1 MDVKQRRSVL
11 LVDDDPEIISLIQD
25 ELATPP
31 HGRYYYDVES
41 FTEPLKALERAK
53 EKPFDIVITDY
64 QMPVMDGIQFLKAML
79 LIQPDCARI
88 VLSGESGTTELIRMI
103 NEAHVYR
110 FIPKPWHSYFLK
122 GSVAQAIDCNAA
134 LIEHK
139 QLAALVHSL
148 DIPTDEIIEEDALDR
163 LLIVDNDPLV
173 LNSLPQALTHHSK
186 VDDVFAAIR
195 SKINHTGDPVL
206 NENRIKVETA
216 SSARQALKMAQET
229 EYAGIIAADK
239 MPEMSGIELLERFSD
254 LQPDCARMLISE
266 NISQNDLIYAV
277 DTAHIATFIYKPWSD
292 FDLKAQIAMTLARR
306 RVLKENR
313 LLAEM
318 VKKSR
323 TLA

>member
-1 MDVKQRRSVL
+1 MDLKQRRSVL
-11 LVDDDPEIISLIQD
+11 LLDDDPEIASLIQD
-25 ELATPP
+25 ELNAPP
-31 HGRYYYDVES
+31 HGRYGYDVES
-41 FTEPLKALERAK
+41 FTEPLTALARAREKA
-53 EKPFDIVITDY
+53 FDIVITDDR
-64 QMPVMDGIQFLKAML
+64 MPLMDGIRFLKAML

-88 VLSGESGTTELIRMI
+88 VLSGETGTGELIRMI

-122 GSVAQAIDCNAA
+122 GSVAQAIDCNAS

-148 DIPTDEIIEEDALDR
+148 DIPAAEISEDEVDR
-163 LLIVDNDPLV
+163 LLIVDDDALV

-186 VDDVFAAIR
+186 ADDVFAAIR
-195 SKINHTGDPVL
+195 AKINRAGGPVL
-206 NENRIKVETA
+206 DENRIKVETTA
-216 SSARQALKMAQET
+216 SARQALKMARET
-229 EYAGIIAADK
+229 DYACIIAACR
-239 MPEMSGIELLERFSD
+239 MQEMGGIELLERFSE
-254 LQPDCARMLISE
+254 LQPDCTRMLIGE
-266 NISQNDLIYAV
+266 NISQDDLIHAV
-277 DTAHIATFIYKPWSD
+277 DTTHIAAFIYKPWSD

-323 TLA
+323 ALA

>member
-1 MDVKQRRSVL
+1 MHVKQRRSVL
-11 LVDDDPEIISLIQD
+11 LLDDDPEIVGLIQD
-25 ELATPP
+25 ELNTPP
-31 HGRYYYDVES
+31 HGRYCYDVES
-41 FTEPLKALERAK
+41 FTEPLKALDRAK
-53 EKPFDIVITDY
+53 EKQFDIVITDY
-64 QMPVMDGIQFLKAML
+64 QMPLMDGIQFLKAML

-88 VLSGESGTTELIRMI
+88 VLSGESGTNELIRMI

-139 QLAALVHSL
+139 QLAELVHSL
-148 DIPTDEIIEEDALDR
+148 DIPTDEIEEDTLDR
-163 LLIVDNDPLV
+163 LLIVDDDALV
-173 LNSLPQALTHHSK
+173 LNSLPQALTHHSRA
-186 VDDVFAAIR
+186 DDVFAAIR
-195 SKINHTGDPVL
+195 AKINQSGGPVL
-206 NENRIKVETA
+206 NENRIKVHATA
-216 SSARQALKMAQET
+216 SAREALKMAQET
-229 EYAGIIAADK
+229 DYACIIAAYK
-239 MPEMSGIELLERFSD
+239 MQEMGGIELLERFSE

-323 TLA
+323 ALA

>member
-1 MDVKQRRSVL
+1 MHVKQRRSVL
-11 LVDDDPEIISLIQD
+11 LVDDDPEIVSLIQD
-25 ELATPP
+25 ELNTPP
-31 HGRYYYDVES
+31 HGRYSYDVES
-41 FTEPLKALERAK
+41 FTEPLKALGRAK
-53 EKPFDIVITDY
+53 EKKFDIVITDY

-79 LIQPDCARI
+79 QIQPDCARI
-88 VLSGESGTTELIRMI
+88 VLSGETGTHELIRMI

-122 GSVAQAIDCNAA
+122 GSVAQAIDCNTA

-148 DIPTDEIIEEDALDR
+148 GIPTDDIIEEDELDR
-163 LLIVDNDPLV
+163 LLIVDDDPLV
-173 LNSLPQALTHHSK
+173 LSSLPLALTHHSK
-186 VDDVFAAIR
+186 ADDVFAAIR
-195 SKINHTGDPVL
+195 AKINQSGGPVL
-206 NENRIKVETA
+206 NENRIKVHTA
-216 SSARQALKMAQET
+216 ASARQALKMAQET
-229 EYAGIIAADK
+229 EYSCIIAAYK
-239 MPEMSGIELLERFSD
+239 MQEMGGIELLECFSD
-254 LQPDCARMLISE
+254 QQPDCTRMLISE
-266 NISQNDLIYAV
+266 SISQNDLIYAV

-323 TLA
+323 ALA